1 MRMQTQSKGFT
12 LIELLVVIAIIGI
25 LAAILLPAL
34 ARAREAAR
42 RASCANN
49 LKQFGLIFKM
59 YAGENKGKYPPN
71 QRWTMNHAH
80 TLMGFA
86 GETLYPDYWTDMKI
100 AICPSDPRTQGTG
113 PQGYPVGIAEDPQQQ
128 IEQITGTDNI
138 SQGCR
143 AAILSHPISYIY
155 LGYATT
161 TMSQMMQ
168 VITLVGLRHRVA
180 EWGFNPTYSQPD
192 LGNRGCPT
200 EWNTL
205 SGFGAFNGQDL
216 SEDLLEQLWRAPFE
230 ELDDDGSLLGT
241 RQAMRDG
248 VERFMITDIN
258 NPAAGAQAQSQMPI
272 MFDAWGNSS
281 TRHAVYAGEYDQATL
296 RFNHVPGGSNVL
308 YLDGHVSWKKLNGGF
323 PILMPTATNPMG
335 IDPNAFAIT
344 FTSYWIQL
352 AGGWG

>member
-1 MRMQTQSKGFT
+1 MRIHKRNMGFT

-49 LKQFGLIFKM
+49 LKQFGLVFKM
-59 YAGENKGKYPPN
+59 YANENRGKYPPN
-71 QRWTMNHAH
+71 QRWIMNNAH

-86 GETLYPDYWTDMKI
+86 GEYLYPDYWTDMKI
-100 AICPSDPRTQGTG
+100 AICPSDSRANGRG
-113 PQGYPVGIAEDPQQQ
+113 PQGYPVGIAEDPQEQVQ
-128 IEQITGTDNI
+128 QITGNDEI

-161 TMSQMMQ
+161 TMSQMME
-168 VITLVGLRHRVA
+168 VLTLVGLRHRV
-180 EWGFNPTYSQPD
+180 WGFNPTYTQPALSD
-192 LGNRGCPT
+192 RNCPS

-205 SGFGAFNGQDL
+205 NRLGDFNGQDL
-216 SEDLLEQLWRAPFE
+216 SESILEGLWNGPFN
-230 ELDDDGSLLGT
+230 ELDDDGSPLGA
-241 RQAMRDG
+241 RPAMREG

-258 NPAAGAQAQSQMPI
+258 NPAAGAQAQSQMPL

-281 TRHAVYAGEYDQATL
+281 TAHTAYAGDYDQATL

-308 YLDGHVSWKKLNGGF
+308 FLDGHVSWKKLNSGF
-323 PILMPTATNPMG
+323 PILMPTAANPMG
-335 IDPNAFAIT
+335 IHPNAFAIR